1 MDRYFSPLGT
11 SVDVVYRFG
20 CTELFASG
28 ALIGYTEDYLIL
40 EQHSDQY
47 GSVDCFPVKIP
58 YACILR
64 IQMSDSGSTEPAS

>member
-11 SVDVVYRFG
+11 SVEVVYRFG
-20 CTELFASG
+20 GTELFASG

-47 GSVDCFPVKIP
+47 GSVDRLPVKIP

-64 IQMSDSGSTEPAS
+64 IQVSDSGSTEPAS

>member
-20 CTELFASG
+20 SIELFASG
-28 ALIGYTEDYLIL
+28 TLIGYTEDYLIL

-47 GSVDCFPVKIP
+47 GGVECFLAKIP
-58 YACILR
+58 YACIVR
-64 IQMSDSGSTEPAS
+64 IQMSDSGPTEPAS